1 MIYSHEQLEAMIL
14 PLLRKYRA
22 EKAMLFGSYATGKAT
37 PESDIDLVIFGG
49 SGFRPVDIFALAED
63 LRMAFQRRVDVFE
76 ISEINTDSD
85 FYATIMNERLNVA

>member
-49 SGFRPVDIFALAED
+49 SGFRPVDIFAIAEE
-63 LRMAFQRRVDVFE
+63 LHLCSKKRVDAYE
-76 ISEINTDSD
+76 ISEIEKDSP
-85 FYATIMNERLNVA
+85 FYHQIFHEGIFLQ